1 MFVSTRLVA
10 FMNLIR
16 LIFVY
21 VDVTVRETMKRIKQ
35 QEMVTGRLRWY
46 YCWNIEIETLGSR
59 ISRKK
64 LPSSRDHL

>member
-35 QEMVTGRLRWY
+35 QEMVTGRLR
-46 YCWNIEIETLGSR
+46 
-59 ISRKK
+59 
-64 LPSSRDHL
+64 